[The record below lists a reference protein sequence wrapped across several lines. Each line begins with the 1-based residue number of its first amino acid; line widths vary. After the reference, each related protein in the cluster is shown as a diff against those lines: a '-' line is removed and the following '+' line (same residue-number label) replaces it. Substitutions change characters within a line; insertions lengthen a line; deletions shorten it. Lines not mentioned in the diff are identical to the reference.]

1 MCAGTCLTKCE
12 SVKIRPIIIREVGIW
27 KLLSREGHVTN
38 WKVKRT
44 TDSLNDVLK
53 HHILMDYVK
62 FLLQYYKKYIYLLI
76 HVKNIYLRA
85 LMLQRVFIYFLFF
98 LIGSIVTIYYIG
110 MRVNGKIFIFS
121 KTLII

>member
-1 MCAGTCLTKCE
+1 MCAGTCLTTCE

-76 HVKNIYLRA
+76 HVKKYIFTCPYATTCIYL
-85 LMLQRVFIYFLFF
+85 FFFF